1 MMKDVFARDAEIHA
15 ICFASLLYEFALRVC
30 FAALSLLLNYNDT
43 NHFYILSSKNRT
55 YRNIVMKLR
64 FDITF
69 RLYKRNNIL
78 ITYTYYHSDS
88 KATPCGFS
96 NVSRSEVALSH
107 ILRDID
113 IFFIKLYNLL

>member
-1 MMKDVFARDAEIHA
+1 MSSLVMLKFMRFALRV
-15 ICFASLLYEFALRVC
+15 CFTSLLYEFALRIC
-30 FAALSLLLNYNDT
+30 FADLLCEFASRICFADLLCEFALSLLLNYKET

-64 FDITF
+64 FDIKLLDF
-69 RLYKRNNIL
+69 IKRNNIL

-96 NVSRSEVALSH
+96 KVR
-107 ILRDID
+107 R
-113 IFFIKLYNLL
+113 